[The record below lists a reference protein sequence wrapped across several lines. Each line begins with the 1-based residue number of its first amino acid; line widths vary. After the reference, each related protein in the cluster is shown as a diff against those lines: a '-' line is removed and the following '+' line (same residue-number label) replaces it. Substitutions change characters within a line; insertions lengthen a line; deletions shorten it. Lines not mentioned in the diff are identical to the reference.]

1 MDLFPFQEC
10 CFQTIPRS
18 QTALALKCISA
29 VEGNR
34 SEDSVA
40 AHRLDDVEADV
51 GEDPLHVVVDRLP
64 VLLDVPVPRLVHQA
78 AWKFITSN
86 QDASYMFVRVLC
98 SDQCRLR

>member
-1 MDLFPFQEC
+1 MMNCLDCKLWSNFGSIS
-10 CFQTIPRS
+10 IPGVLLANNSEKLS

-29 VEGNR
+29 IEGNR

-40 AHRLDDVEADV
+40 AHRLDDVKADV

-78 AWKFITSN
+78 A
-86 QDASYMFVRVLC
+86 
-98 SDQCRLR
+98 